1 MRIIREI
8 SLVLRILDTCHCD
21 EMGNHR
27 YMCLWYIFSWAK
39 YGCEEK
45 IYRRKVVLVPY
56 RARVNKIER
65 ERERREFF
73 LSASGA
79 YIVIFRSLTL
89 QASLTTGIPCI
100 WRWEKRL
107 TMLDAMRDRPRF
119 RPHVSLPTS
128 LSFST
133 PLTMKYIKK
142 CTAKDPSTKASANL
156 RRISLNEKLFFHHFS
171 GKFEEKGQIIKILRL
186 IKILKK
192 MLIFWILIGINF
204 SVIMIFR
211 FERLS
216 LTFCEKECF
225 RNK

>member
-1 MRIIREI
+1 
-8 SLVLRILDTCHCD
+8 
-21 EMGNHR
+21 MGNHR
-27 YMCLWYIFSWAK
+27 YMCLWYISSWAK

-45 IYRRKVVLVPY
+45 IYRRKVVLVAY

-128 LSFST
+128 LLFST
-133 PLTMKYIKK
+133 SLTMKYIKK
-142 CTAKDPSTKASANL
+142 CTAKNHSTKARHLPICVGFRSMRNYSFII
-156 RRISLNEKLFFHHFS
+156 ISREN
-171 GKFEEKGQIIKILRL
+171 
-186 IKILKK
+186 LKK
-192 MLIFWILIGINF
+192 RG
-204 SVIMIFR
+204 
-211 FERLS
+211 RL
-216 LTFCEKECF
+216 
-225 RNK
+225 RY